1 MDHELITRAGQL
13 VQALRSAGL
22 QMATAESC
30 TGGWIAQSITSIPGS
45 SACFDAG
52 FVTYSNGAKQ
62 RMLGVRAETLQQHGA
77 VSREVVEEMALG
89 ALQNSD
95 AQVSVAV
102 SGIAGPDGGSAEKPV
117 GTVWLAWAKGD
128 QVRSDCFHFPGDR
141 TAVRYQTV
149 IVALMGMQKNIV

>member
-1 MDHELITRAGQL
+1 MDDELMLRAKALGQQL
-13 VQALRSAGL
+13 KQKGL
-22 QMATAESC
+22 MMATAESC
-30 TGGWIAQSITSIPGS
+30 TGGWIAQCMTALPGS
-45 SACFDAG
+45 SAYFDAG
-52 FVTYSNGAKQ
+52 FVTYSNAAKQ
-62 RMLGVRAETLQQHGA
+62 RMLGVSPETLRLYGA

-117 GTVWLAWAKGD
+117 GSVWLAWAKGD